1 MKIIPDNMEKACPS
15 KKKENKDCAI
25 KRPFDYQWNVKIPTA
40 ILYFDKVYGGDEL
53 LDNIKLENYN

>member
-1 MKIIPDNMEKACPS
+1 MEKACPP

-40 ILYFDKVYGGDEL
+40 ILYFDKVYVGDEL